1 MHRRWD
7 VSLLGV
13 GMERFR
19 RLYRSWG
26 YERRDTHPFV
36 RTIIVAA
43 HNCKPHQLCHLGH
56 SYHIITSRAGIEMRW
71 GGNGMKN

>member
-19 RLYRSWG
+19 RLYHSWG
-26 YERRDTHPFV
+26 MCAGTYA
-36 RTIIVAA
+36 VA
-43 HNCKPHQLCHLGH
+43 KM
-56 SYHIITSRAGIEMRW
+56 MRW